1 MPAGSQLQV
10 LGFLPTGEGAHRLP
24 QHPPPFVHPH
34 PNTGSGNGNGPV
46 LSLLSYCFKESGET
60 FFNIPVSIKNELWAV
75 PYFQNWEKKGKVLGG
90 GYLQIRLHCP
100 ATTMSLQQ
108 AAFLYRDVSE
118 TQQNM
123 ILRNRGHAMTSFCF
137 TYWQS

>member
-1 MPAGSQLQV
+1 MPQ
-10 LGFLPTGEGAHRLP
+10 P
-24 QHPPPFVHPH
+24 PPPFVHPT
-34 PNTGSGNGNGPV
+34 PTLKWNGNGPV

-60 FFNIPVSIKNELWAV
+60 FFNIPVSIKNDQRAV
-75 PYFQNWEKKGKVLGG
+75 PISKLAKKKKKGNVLGG

-123 ILRNRGHAMTSFCF
+123 ILRNRDTFHDKLLLYLLAVP
-137 TYWQS
+137 